1 MVVIDIVSSKSVARM
16 AFLILAC
23 VAVAIF
29 APIQHSSEA
38 AAALHQQTSSRKSTK
53 AKSAA
58 APLKELPVTFRTGEV
73 LKYQVSWA
81 AFATAA
87 NVEVSVPE
95 RRELY
100 GWQTWHFRAAI
111 HTVNT
116 VRSLFTID
124 DQFDSYTDAT
134 TFESRQYEN
143 YLSEMGR
150 KFNDQWKFIP
160 EGQTPRAPGPAVI
173 VLPGTRDPVGVFY
186 GLRSVDWQ
194 KTPEVHWPVYDG
206 RNLYDMRAKLE
217 GRDDAETVPAGKF
230 STDRVSI
237 HLFQQGKEVSGI
249 NFSAWFANNAA
260 RTAVLMKAELPFGS
274 LQVQLVSSTP

>member
-1 MVVIDIVSSKSVARM
+1 MVIAIVSSKTVARIV
-16 AFLILAC
+16 FLILTC
-23 VAVAIF
+23 IAVAMRVS
-29 APIQHSSEA
+29 IQSSPEA
-38 AAALHQQTSSRKSTK
+38 AALKPQTSTRKLPK
-53 AKSAA
+53 GKSAPPA
-58 APLKELPVTFRTGEV
+58 VAKELPVPFRVGEV

-124 DQFDSYTDAT
+124 DEFDSYTDAT
-134 TFESRQYEN
+134 AFESRQYEN

-150 KFNDQWKFIP
+150 KFNDQWRFIP
-160 EGQTPRAPGPAVI
+160 EGQTPRGPGPAVI
-173 VLPGTRDPVGVFY
+173 VLTGTRDPLGVFY

-237 HLFQQGKEVSGI
+237 HLFQHDKEVSGI
-249 NFSAWFANNAA
+249 NFSAWFASNAA
-260 RTAVLMKAELPFGS
+260 RTPVLMKAELPFGS
-274 LQVQLVSSTP
+274 LQVQLVSSAP